1 MPFEIKP
8 IFMLSLSEVDYNL
21 IKEMKEYIGY
31 GNIIKF
37 KFSKY
42 SPNYRDVFSL
52 VVGGFRNCINFINIF
67 DNILIGNKRQQ
78 YELWKQG
85 VEIIRKDEH
94 RTIKGILEIAKIRD
108 KIGRKHKLKNYRDY
122 NWFKEYLD
130 KNYKDYKPAYYNGEN

>member
-1 MPFEIKP
+1 MSVYQLYDGEILNDCELYWE
-8 IFMLSLSEVDYNL
+8 F
-21 IKEMKEYIGY
+21 IKIMQQTKE
-31 GNIIKF
+31 F
-37 KFSKY
+37 
-42 SPNYRDVFSL
+42 
-52 VVGGFRNCINFINIF
+52 
-67 DNILIGNKRQQ
+67 
-78 YELWKQG
+78 ELWKQG